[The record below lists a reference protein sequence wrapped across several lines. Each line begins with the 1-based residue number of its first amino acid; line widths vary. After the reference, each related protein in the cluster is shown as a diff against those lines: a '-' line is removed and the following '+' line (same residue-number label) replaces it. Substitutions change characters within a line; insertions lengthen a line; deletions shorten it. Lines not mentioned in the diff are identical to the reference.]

1 MIRTMVTPWHQQ
13 DLAQTR
19 TINMTKQKLI
29 DLVLDQIEYDIDV
42 GDLTAI
48 EELLKYLPKERLR
61 AYLPEEIYG

>member
-1 MIRTMVTPWHQQ
+1 MMASPQSRKSGPRLMRTV
-13 DLAQTR
+13 
-19 TINMTKQKLI
+19 NMTKKKLI
-29 DLVLDQIEYDIDV
+29 DLVLDQIEYDIDR

>member
-1 MIRTMVTPWHQQ
+1 MRTV
-13 DLAQTR
+13 
-19 TINMTKQKLI
+19 NMTKKKLI

>member
-1 MIRTMVTPWHQQ
+1 MIRTMVTPWPVQAT
-13 DLAQTR
+13 AQTR

-48 EELLKYLPKERLR
+48 EELLKYLPKERLK